1 IVMDNPNSPN
11 KSNEDI
17 LEENP
22 VIPKQNHVEDAYD
35 PNEMV
40 DILDDEDLVDYDG
53 DDEEPEEEPKQ
64 QIRHGN
70 QFAQYPNPQ
79 PGNMN
84 GWLEEDDDWDD
95 DVERLMAPVTPPRAT
110 VADSIAIGE
119 IHPRVA
125 TVGEQIQVMESYAV
139 QVVSGLKEIKTRVQ
153 QVKSRVETYSS
164 GQMAV
169 PGQDEIIGLSQQ

>member
-1 IVMDNPNSPN
+1 MDNPNSPN
-11 KSNEDI
+11 KPNEDI
-17 LEENP
+17 PEENP
-22 VIPKQNHVEDAYD
+22 VIPEQNHVEDAYD

-70 QFAQYPNPQ
+70 QFAQHPNPQ

-95 DVERLMAPVTPPRAT
+95 DVERLMAP
-110 VADSIAIGE
+110 
-119 IHPRVA
+119 
-125 TVGEQIQVMESYAV
+125 AV
-139 QVVSGLKEIKTRVQ
+139 QVVSGLKEIETRVQ
-153 QVKSRVETYSS
+153 LVKSRVETYSS

-169 PGQDEIIGLSQQ
+169 PRQDEIVGLSQQ